1 MSSEQATN
9 NRRSVDRRRT
19 ASPPAALQVNTWWPW
34 ILTVVLLLTQLV
46 FPSKVWVVLLCTVG
60 GLSALSYL
68 WARQIQQHVR
78 AERRLR
84 YGWVQVGDRLEEA
97 FTLDNRSW
105 LPVLWAEV
113 VDRSDLPGYEVRR
126 IAACSGLGTTRWTTE
141 QVCSQRGVFTL
152 GPWSLR
158 ISDPFG
164 FFSVVLEQPQTESIA
179 VYPQVVQVPHIALPR
194 GLETGPSRAHQ
205 RTVTA
210 SVDVAQTRAYQPE
223 DPLRLIHWRSTAHRG
238 DLIVRAF
245 DTEISGD
252 LWIVVDLDQS
262 VQAGTAP
269 QSTEEYAIVLAASL
283 ADRTLRQ
290 NRAVGLLASGEEQAL
305 LVPGRGKRHM
315 WRLLHALA
323 AAQARGTHPLAE
335 VLHGMRGSLG
345 QGTTVLV
352 ITASCDPDWLDALL
366 PLTRFGVAPS
376 VVLLDAASFAGPQP
390 PRSSAG
396 VQAMQD
402 LFAGAGV
409 SATVIDRD
417 YPLHPADTTPKRGY
431 WEFKVSPLGRAV
443 LVRRPEQV
451 P

>member
-1 MSSEQATN
+1 MPPN
-9 NRRSVDRRRT
+9 KRKNDDRRRT
-19 ASPPAALQVNTWWPW
+19 VRPQAVLQVNTWWPW
-34 ILTVVLLLTQLV
+34 ALTVVLLLTQL
-46 FPSKVWVVLLCTVG
+46 FYPSKVWVVLLSMVG
-60 GLSALSYL
+60 GLSVLAYL
-68 WARQIQQHVR
+68 WARQMQQHVR

-97 FTLDNRSW
+97 FTLTNGGW

-113 VDRSDLPGYEVRR
+113 IDHSDLPGYEVRR
-126 IAACSGLGTTRWTTE
+126 IASCSGLGTTRWTTE
-141 QVCSQRGVFTL
+141 QICSRRGVFTL

-179 VYPQVVQVPHIALPR
+179 VYPQVVQLPHIALPR
-194 GLETGPSRAHQ
+194 GLETGPSHTQQRAA
-205 RTVTA
+205 TA
-210 SVDVAQTRAYQPE
+210 SVDVAQTRAYQPD

-269 QSTEEYAIVLAASL
+269 QSTEEFAIVLAASL

-290 NRAVGLLASGEEQAL
+290 NRAVGLLISGAEQAL

-335 VLHGMRGSLG
+335 VLHGMRASLG

-352 ITASCDPDWLDALL
+352 ITASCDPGWLDALL
-366 PLTRFGVAPS
+366 PLSRFGVAPS
-376 VVLLDAASFAGPQP
+376 VVLLDAASFGSQAAP
-390 PRSSAG
+390 PSGG
-396 VQAMQD
+396 VEGMKD

-417 YPLHPADTTPKRGY
+417 YPLLPTDTTPKRGY

-451 P
+451 S